1 MRWKDWDRNLKI
13 RLLGEAMMNFLF
25 WAYFPFMTI
34 FFQDAFG
41 KDKAGWLLMLSQ
53 ALSVLASLVG
63 GYCADRFGR
72 RRMMSIAVAG
82 QSITFL
88 VFAYANSPWLTSS
101 ALTFLAFSFLG
112 IWSAL
117 YWPASHAM
125 VADVVKEKDRASVFA
140 VFYTSLNI
148 AVVVGP
154 LIGTVLFYSYRFQML
169 LAGFLLTAILF
180 VIMQVFIRE
189 TVPEKKQ
196 EKADHASW
204 YKAVWKELQTY
215 RIIAKDRTFLLFIV
229 AGVLVA
235 QTFMQLDI
243 LIAVYTSEVI
253 TNQTVFALG
262 DLRIEVDG
270 KQAFSLILALN
281 GLLVAIFTVFTSK
294 FVTKFRIARVFVA
307 SSIAYAAGILL
318 YGMTESFWIFVVA
331 IILFTIGELMVVGLQ
346 ESFVASLA
354 TEESRGQYF
363 SAASLRFTLGKLL
376 APLSLVLVS
385 YMSYQLTFTILALL
399 ALVSAFVYNAMFKR
413 YHKEQRVA
421 S

>member
-53 ALSVLASLVG
+53 VLSVLASLIG

-117 YWPASHAM
+117 YSPASHAM
-125 VADVVKEKDRASVFA
+125 VADVVEEKHRASVFA
-140 VFYTSLNI
+140 IFYTSLNI

-154 LIGTVLFYSYRFQML
+154 LIGTVLFYTYRFQML
-169 LAGFLLTAILF
+169 MAGFVLTAVLF
-180 VIMQVFIRE
+180 VIMQIFVRE
-189 TVPEKKQ
+189 TVPKKEQ
-196 EKADHASW
+196 TKADHAVW
-204 YKAVWKELQTY
+204 YKAVWQELQAY

-253 TNQTVFALG
+253 SNQTVFALG
-262 DLRIEVDG
+262 DFNMQVDG
-270 KQAFSLILALN
+270 KQAFSIILAFN
-281 GLLVAIFTVFTSK
+281 GLLVALFTVFISK
-294 FVTKFRIARVFVA
+294 FITKFRIARVFVA
-307 SSIAYAAGILL
+307 SSIAYAAGIFL
-318 YGMTESFWIFVVA
+318 YGMTESFWIFVIA
-331 IILFTIGELMVVGLQ
+331 ITLFTIGELMVVGLQ

-354 TEESRGQYF
+354 SEDSRGQYF
-363 SAASLRFTLGKLL
+363 SAASLRFTFGKLL

-385 YMSYQLTFTILALL
+385 YMNYKLTFILLALL
-399 ALVSAFVYNAMFKR
+399 ALVSAFVYNTMFKR
-413 YHKEQRVA
+413 YHREQRTL

>member
-13 RLLGEAMMNFLF
+13 RLFGEAMMHFLF

-41 KDKAGWLLMLSQ
+41 KGRAGVLLMFSQ

-72 RRMMSIAVAG
+72 RKMMSIAVAG
-82 QSITFL
+82 QSVTFL
-88 VFAYANSPWLTSS
+88 VFAFANSPWLSSS

-125 VADVVKEKDRASVFA
+125 VADVVKEKHRASVFA

-154 LIGTVLFYSYRFQML
+154 LIGTILFYSYRFQML
-169 LAGFLLTAILF
+169 LAGFVLTSILF

-189 TVPEKKQ
+189 TVPEQKQ
-196 EKADHASW
+196 AKADHGTW
-204 YKAVWKELQTY
+204 YKAVWRELQTY
-215 RIIAKDRTFLLFIV
+215 RLIAQDRTFLLFIV

-253 TNQTVFALG
+253 DNQTVFAIG
-262 DLRIEVDG
+262 DFRMQVDG

-281 GLLVAIFTVFTSK
+281 GLLVALLTVYITK
-294 FVTKFRIARVFVA
+294 LVTKFRIARVFVA
-307 SSIAYAAGILL
+307 SSIAYAAGIWL
-318 YGMTESFWIFVVA
+318 YGLTESFWIFVIAMV
-331 IILFTIGELMVVGLQ
+331 LFTMGELMVVGLQ
-346 ESFVASLA
+346 ESFVATLA
-354 TEESRGQYF
+354 SEESRGQYF

-385 YMSYQLTFTILALL
+385 YISYQLTFTILALL
-399 ALVSAFVYNAMFKR
+399 ALLSAFVYQAMFKR
-413 YHKEQRVA
+413 YHKEQRA
-421 S
+421 SS

>member
-13 RLLGEAMMNFLF
+13 RLLGEAMMNLLF

-148 AVVVGP
+148 AVVIGP

-196 EKADHASW
+196 EKADHAAW

-346 ESFVASLA
+346 ESFVATLA